1 MIDRACLTDMTCRDR
16 KNRNNLLVAAT
27 LLLFL
32 GIGQACAPVKSG
44 KWYDSDKDGEKPSQ
58 GNTAPVP
65 RNAIDT
71 MVDKMRAGIRRIQ
84 GVAPKDGVIIVRSGD
99 TYHSLSRRY
108 RVSLRALMEI
118 NQASPPYKLVPGEKL
133 QLPRQKTHI
142 VRRKETLYAISRA
155 YQVDVASLARENV
168 LAAPYTIKIGQRLN
182 IPSAPGTAATKT
194 TSRTAPPQTA
204 AKSDSRP
211 AAPVKSARP
220 AVKAPT
226 PPVRAGRFILPV
238 KGRVISEFGPKEGGL
253 HNDGINI
260 AAPIGA
266 EIKASENGVVVY
278 VGNQLRGYG
287 NLLLLRHSGGW
298 VSAYAHTSRFRV
310 KQGDRVRQ
318 GEVIAEV
325 GRSGNVDR
333 PQLHFELRKGTR
345 AINPKSLI

>member
-1 MIDRACLTDMTCRDR
+1 MTCRDR
-16 KNRNNLLVAAT
+16 KNRNSLLVAAT

-44 KWYDSDKDGEKPSQ
+44 KWYDSDKDVEKPSP

-155 YQVDVASLARENV
+155 YQVDVASLARENA
-168 LAAPYTIKIGQRLN
+168 LTAPYTIKIGQRLN
-182 IPSAPGTAATKT
+182 IPSAPRHCGKKNGKPNCTAAN
-194 TSRTAPPQTA
+194 RCQIGQ
-204 AKSDSRP
+204 
-211 AAPVKSARP
+211 PVS
-220 AVKAPT
+220 
-226 PPVRAGRFILPV
+226 RAG
-238 KGRVISEFGPKEGGL
+238 E
-253 HNDGINI
+253 
-260 AAPIGA
+260 IGA
-266 EIKASENGVVVY
+266 PCCQSADTACAGRAIYFTGQGA
-278 VGNQLRGYG
+278 
-287 NLLLLRHSGGW
+287 RHIRIW
-298 VSAYAHTSRFRV
+298 PER
-310 KQGDRVRQ
+310 
-318 GEVIAEV
+318 
-325 GRSGNVDR
+325 GRSA
-333 PQLHFELRKGTR
+333 Q
-345 AINPKSLI
+345 

>member
-1 MIDRACLTDMTCRDR
+1 MACRDR
-16 KNRNNLLVAAT
+16 KNRNNLIVAAI

-32 GIGQACAPVKSG
+32 GVAQACAPVKSG
-44 KWYDSDKDGEKPSQ
+44 RWYDTTKSTD
-58 GNTAPVP
+58 NNAPVKK
-65 RNAIDT
+65 NTLDT
-71 MVDKMRAGIRRIQ
+71 MVDRMRAGIRRIQ
-84 GVAPKDGVIIVRSGD
+84 GVAPVDGIIVVRGGD

-108 RVSLRALMEI
+108 RISLRALMEA
-118 NQASPPYKLVPGEKL
+118 NNASPPYRLMPGQKL
-133 QLPRQKTHI
+133 QLPRQKIHI
-142 VRRKETLYAISRA
+142 VRRKETLYSISRA
-155 YQVDVASLARENV
+155 YQVDVASLARENA
-168 LAAPYTIKIGQRLN
+168 LTAPYTIKIGQSLN
-182 IPSAPGTAATKT
+182 IPSMAGIKQAGGSAAVKVAT
-194 TSRTAPPQTA
+194 TQTTRNTVTN
-204 AKSDSRP
+204 AK
-211 AAPVKSARP
+211 PVRKVAKP

-226 PPVRAGRFILPV
+226 PPGRAGRFILPL
-238 KGRVISEFGPKEGGL
+238 KGRVISDFGPKEGGL

-260 AAPIGA
+260 AAPLGS

-318 GEVIAEV
+318 GDVIAEV

>member
-1 MIDRACLTDMTCRDR
+1 MSNGALLTDMACRDH
-16 KNRNNLLVAAT
+16 KNRNNILVAAT

-32 GIGQACAPVKSG
+32 GMAQACAPVKSG
-44 KWYDSDKDGEKPSQ
+44 KWYDSDKNSEKTTK
-58 GNTAPVP
+58 TAPVQK
-65 RNAIDT
+65 NLIDN

-84 GVAPKDGVIIVRSGD
+84 GVAPENGVIIVRSGD

-108 RVSLRALMEI
+108 RVSLRALMET
-118 NQASPPYKLVPGEKL
+118 NNASPPYHLKPGEKL
-133 QLPRQKTHI
+133 QLPQQKTHI

-155 YQVDVASLARENV
+155 YQIDVASLARENA
-168 LAAPYTIKIGQRLN
+168 LSAPYTIKIGQNLI
-182 IPSAPGTAATKT
+182 IPSAPGATSTKTARRAAPPSSSSKVSNPTAA
-194 TSRTAPPQTA
+194 PP
-204 AKSDSRP
+204 
-211 AAPVKSARP
+211 KSARS

-226 PPVRAGRFILPV
+226 PPVRSGRFILPV